1 MRLSHIFAATAL
13 GISTV
18 AVAPAAATTTTQPT
32 CTSPAPGAW
41 TVDPATAAAP
51 SGPGRPAD
59 PATARRVR
67 AGIGNFVA
75 CVNAGDPARPD
86 DLAANPAAT
95 LFTVHFITTF
105 MHQDSYASVPR
116 VLGGLR
122 IDRMRTLDVVA
133 YPDGS
138 FSTEGTYLAY
148 GHKLVHERWYWWP
161 DTDGYLKV
169 NKLEPLAPP
178 VPADAVPLDVEVGDY
193 FYRPAATSVRAPH
206 GKVVLRFHQTG
217 AQRHEAIL
225 FRLPEGATAED
236 LLGGKLTHDQVVTIG
251 QDNGSDVM
259 SLVALRP
266 GTYTL
271 ISFEPGPDGRPLALH
286 GMTARFRVR

>member
-1 MRLSHIFAATAL
+1 MRPTHLFAAAAL
-13 GISTV
+13 SLSTSV
-18 AVAPAAATTTTQPT
+18 AVPVAAAATTT
-32 CTSPAPGAW
+32 CTAPAPGPW
-41 TVDPATAAAP
+41 TADPGSAAAP
-51 SGPGRPAD
+51 SGPGRPAA
-59 PATARRVR
+59 PATAARVR
-67 AGIGNFVA
+67 AAIRNFVA

-105 MHQDSYASVPR
+105 MHQDSYAAVPR
-116 VLGGLR
+116 VLGGLH
-122 IDRMRTLDVVA
+122 IDRMRTTEIIA

-148 GHKLVHERWYWWP
+148 GHKLAHERWNWWP
-161 DTDGYLKV
+161 DPDGHLKV

-178 VPADAVPLDVEVGDY
+178 VPPDAVSLGVEVGDY
-193 FYRPAATSVRAPH
+193 YYRPDTPVVRAPG
-206 GKVVLRFHQTG
+206 GKVVLRFRQSG

-225 FRLPEGATAED
+225 FRLSDGATAAD
-236 LLGGKLTHDQVVTIG
+236 LFDGKLTPGQVTTIG

-266 GTYTL
+266 GVYTL

-286 GMTARFRVR
+286 GLTAQFRVC